1 MKLSA
6 SEQVQTWLTS
16 LPPETKHKV
25 RLALRGLVK
34 GQGDIK
40 ALSSPL
46 DGFNRLRIGSL
57 RVIYQQRSRSDI
69 FLEYAESRDR
79 VYETFQELARA
90 MAERSGPRE

>member
-1 MKLSA
+1 MKIAA
-6 SEQVQTWLTS
+6 SEQVQSWLTS

-40 ALSSPL
+40 ALSAPL

-57 RVIYQQRSRSDI
+57 RVIYRQKSRNEMI
-69 FLEYAESRDR
+69 LEYAESRDR

-90 MAERSGPRE
+90 IAEKSGPRE